1 VLVLAAY
8 IVPAAVAWAAIGLAL
23 SLLAQAAHW
32 LATAAVAAAAVYGC
46 GYGAA
51 EVRGSPWPA
60 APGRR
65 WQVPQDLLIGV
76 SGSRRVLIWG
86 SILGPGF
93 LTRNPYAG
101 FGLLPVLVATSAS
114 GLPAGGRVLA
124 PIVVGGMVGATHAAG
139 RAGALLRDSARRQD
153 QPFAL
158 LLRSLRWRVLD
169 GLALLTVAGAAIVVA
184 GFRLR

>member
-1 VLVLAAY
+1 VAAY
-8 IVPAAVAWAAIGLAL
+8 TVPAALAWAAVGLVLSAL
-23 SLLAQAAHW
+23 VRTAPEV
-32 LATAAVAAAAVYGC
+32 ATAAIVAAAVYGC

-51 EVRGSPWPA
+51 EVCGATWPG

-76 SGSRRVLIWG
+76 SGGRVLVWG

-101 FGLLPVLVATSAS
+101 FGILPVLVAATGTFPAGIWIAALIGASHAS
-114 GLPAGGRVLA
+114 G
-124 PIVVGGMVGATHAAG
+124 
-139 RAGALLRDSARRQD
+139 RACGLLRDSARARAGASARAGAQD
-153 QPFAL
+153 QPFRL

-169 GLALLTVAGAAIVVA
+169 GLALLAVAGAAIVIA
-184 GFRLR
+184 GFRLG

>member
-1 VLVLAAY
+1 VLAAY
-8 IVPAAVAWAAIGLAL
+8 IVPAAVAWAAMGLAL
-23 SLLAQAAHW
+23 NLLAQAAHW
-32 LATAAVAAAAVYGC
+32 LATAAVAGAAVYGC

-51 EVRGSPWPA
+51 EVCGSPWPA

-65 WQVPQDLLIGV
+65 WQVPQDLLIGA

-114 GLPAGGRVLA
+114 GLPAGGRALV
-124 PIVVGGMVGATHAAG
+124 PIVVGGLVGATHAAG

-169 GLALLTVAGAAIVVA
+169 GLALLTVAGVAIVVA